1 MNYKRLRALLDGA
14 GRGKSFDAFTFLA
27 ELSTFAS
34 LAPDEDQL
42 QLARDLLIRIL
53 DCEAVFKP
61 YAPIVQ
67 TLLRTVGLFPYL
79 GRVNT
84 NYRIGL
90 DG

>member
-42 QLARDLLIRIL
+42 QLARDLLIRMMP
-53 DCEAVFKP
+53 ARP
-61 YAPIVQ
+61 
-67 TLLRTVGLFPYL
+67 
-79 GRVNT
+79 
-84 NYRIGL
+84 
-90 DG
+90 